1 MLILSFAN
9 KKRKDASASSF
20 GFYYKP
26 NILLTTASK
35 IPPAMTLP
43 N

>member
-1 MLILSFAN
+1 MILVIVSQTIITYACSGGSM
-9 KKRKDASASSF
+9 DA
-20 GFYYKP
+20 YIP
-26 NILLTTASK
+26 IILLTTESK